1 MTRPAAARRPD
12 ERPPA
17 PRRAWVQ
24 QIMGMPISI
33 HLRGAG
39 VDDPAAAAAVDAVFG
54 ELRAVD
60 AVFSTYRSDSDVSRL
75 NRHET
80 TVAAC
85 HPDVATVVE
94 LCDEARARTGGAFD
108 PHLPGPDGRRWF
120 DPSGLVKGW
129 AAERA
134 AGRLRRLAPLGVDFC
149 LNAGGDVVVGV
160 AGESC
165 SGWRVGVEDPDDV
178 RRILGVVPLRS
189 GAVATSGSAHRG
201 AHIVD
206 PRTGRPAEALRA
218 ATVTGP
224 SLLWADVYATTTIVT
239 GVATLEA
246 IATLPGYEALVIT
259 PAGDA
264 LATPGFVLEQPGA
277 SVVSPGDER

>member
-1 MTRPAAARRPD
+1 
-12 ERPPA
+12 
-17 PRRAWVQ
+17 
-24 QIMGMPISI
+24 MGMPISV

-39 VDDPAAAAAVDAVFG
+39 VDDPAAAAAVDAVF
-54 ELRAVD
+54 
-60 AVFSTYRSDSDVSRL
+60 STYRPDSDVSRL

-85 HPDVATVVE
+85 HPDVATVIE
-94 LCDEARARTGGAFD
+94 LCEEATGRTGGAFD
-108 PHLPGPDGRRWF
+108 PHLPGPDGRVRF

-160 AGESC
+160 AGGPS
-165 SGWRVGVEDPDDV
+165 SDWRVGLEDPDDL
-178 RRILGVVPLRS
+178 RRILGVVPLRA

-239 GVATLEA
+239 GVAGLDA
-246 IATLPGYEALVIT
+246 LPGYEALVIT

-264 LATPGFVLEQPGA
+264 LATPGFPLEQPGA